1 MKSVENLENKGIK
14 TLKIENV
21 GFSAVSD
28 VILRHFHLEKATNS
42 SEKPTGQRSSAVWIV
57 LHILIHEVH

>member
-42 SEKPTGQRSSAVWIV
+42 SEKTTGQPSLFKMFQSAKKKRVK
-57 LHILIHEVH
+57 L